1 MTEGKRWSKT
11 YTAILIWNGLL
22 IVAFYLFMQYFN
34 Q

>member
-1 MTEGKRWSKT
+1 MIEGNGWSKK

-22 IVAFYLFMQYFN
+22 VIAFYLFMQYFN